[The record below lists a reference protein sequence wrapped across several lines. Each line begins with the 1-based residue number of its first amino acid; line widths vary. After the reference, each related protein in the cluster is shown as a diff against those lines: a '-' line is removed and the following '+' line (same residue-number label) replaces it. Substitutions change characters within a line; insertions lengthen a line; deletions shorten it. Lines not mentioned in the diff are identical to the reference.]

1 MLPYAQHLP
10 AELAEGA
17 GDEAV
22 AGAVGGDLLP
32 PEGGVVPGLDEMPRA
47 PVPEAA
53 VNSATLPYRGKVD
66 LVMLDAS
73 AAVEE
78 NLLAMKV

>member
-1 MLPYAQHLP
+1 MFPDPQDAP

-22 AGAVGGDLLP
+22 AGPVGGDFLW

-53 VNSATLPYRGKVD
+53 VDEHCELAP
-66 LVMLDAS
+66 LDY
-73 AAVEE
+73 EPQ
-78 NLLAMKV
+78 NRL

>member
-1 MLPYAQHLP
+1 MFPNAEDLP

-22 AGAVGGDLLP
+22 AGPVGGDLFP
-32 PEGGVVPGLDEMPRA
+32 PEGGVLPGLAEMPRA

-53 VNSATLPYRGKVD
+53 VDKDRQLARPKDEVGSDRESA
-66 LVMLDAS
+66 M
-73 AAVEE
+73 
-78 NLLAMKV
+78 

>member
-1 MLPYAQHLP
+1 VLPHPEDLP

-22 AGAVGGDLLP
+22 AGPVGGDLFP
-32 PEGGVVPGLDEMPRA
+32 PEGGVVPRLDEMPRA

-53 VNSATLPYRGKVD
+53 VDEHG
-66 LVMLDAS
+66 
-73 AAVEE
+73 
-78 NLLAMKV
+78 

>member
-1 MLPYAQHLP
+1 VFPDTNYLP
-10 AELAEGA
+10 AKFAEGA

-22 AGAVGGDLLP
+22 AGPVGGDLLP

-53 VNSATLPYRGKVD
+53 VD
-66 LVMLDAS
+66 
-73 AAVEE
+73 E
-78 NLLAMKV
+78 NR

>member
-1 MLPYAQHLP
+1 MFPDASDLPP
-10 AELAEGA
+10 KLAEGA

-22 AGAVGGDLLP
+22 AGPVGGNLLP

-53 VNSATLPYRGKVD
+53 VDKRREP
-66 LVMLDAS
+66 
-73 AAVEE
+73 
-78 NLLAMKV
+78 

>member
-1 MLPYAQHLP
+1 MRRESSDEPWLIPSNEFVFPNTNYLP

-22 AGAVGGDLLP
+22 AGPVGGDLLP
-32 PEGGVVPGLDEMPRA
+32 PEGRVVPGLDEMPRA

-53 VNSATLPYRGKVD
+53 VDEHR
-66 LVMLDAS
+66 
-73 AAVEE
+73 
-78 NLLAMKV
+78 